1 MKTNKFKQAP
11 LIIKLYED
19 EINDLK
25 ILASEKKMN
34 LEAYIIRIII
44 ERLLNEKWH
53 KEQKNLTN
61 FLKDKN

>member
-1 MKTNKFKQAP
+1 MKVNKFKQA
-11 LIIKLYED
+11 LLNIKLYEE

-34 LEAYIIRIII
+34 LEDYIIRIII
-44 ERLLNEKWH
+44 ERLMNEKWH

-61 FLKDKN
+61 FIKDKN